1 MSFKRLSVRK
11 KLNVM
16 VKSINNYN
24 ITIVLLFYVAE
35 TGLELKKTSDRSETH
50 HYHRCHHDR
59 KHNPI

>member
-1 MSFKRLSVRK
+1 MRK

-24 ITIVLLFYVAE
+24 IIIVLLFYVAE
-35 TGLELKKTSDRSETH
+35 TGLELKKTSDEKH
-50 HYHRCHHDR
+50 HYHCRHHDR